1 MSQDLILIGRQGSGK
16 GTQGKI
22 LAEMFGYKIFVTGD
36 ELRAIAKEDS
46 ELGREVKAITER
58 GDLVSNEIV
67 MAIVANFIQNLEEGV
82 QVIFDGIPRSM
93 DQRETLEEELKKA
106 GRDFVALEI
115 RLSTDE
121 AFERLMKR
129 AELEGRADDN
139 PDSIRKRIANFEEHT
154 APIIKHWDHQ
164 EKLISVDGNQ
174 AIDDVTQEILTYFQV
189 EGGCGGNCSCDC
201 G

>member
-1 MSQDLILIGRQGSGK
+1 MQDLILIGRQGSGK
-16 GTQGKI
+16 GTQGKL
-22 LAEMFGYKIFVTGD
+22 LAEKFGYKIFVTGD

-82 QVIFDGIPRSM
+82 QVIYDGIPRSM
-93 DQRETLEEELKKA
+93 DQRETLEAELKKA

-121 AFERLMKR
+121 AFERLIKR

-139 PDSIRKRIANFEEHT
+139 PESIRKRIDNFEKHT
-154 APIIKHWDHQ
+154 APIIEHWNAQ

-174 AIDDVTQEILTYFQV
+174 SIDDVTQEILTYFEV
-189 EGGCGGNCSCDC
+189 EGGCAGSCNCDC
-201 G
+201 

>member
-22 LAEMFGYKIFVTGD
+22 LAKLFGYKIFVTGD

-67 MAIVANFIQNLEEGV
+67 MAIVANFISKLEPGV
-82 QVIFDGIPRSM
+82 QVIYDGIPRSM
-93 DQRETLEEELKKA
+93 EQRETLESELKKA

-121 AFERLMKR
+121 AFDRLMKR
-129 AELEGRADDN
+129 AEIEGRADDN
-139 PDSIRKRIANFEEHT
+139 PESIKKRIANFEEHT
-154 APIIKHWDHQ
+154 APIIEHWKSKDQ
-164 EKLISVDGNQ
+164 LISVDGNQ
-174 AIDDVTQEILTYFQV
+174 EIEDVTQEILTYFQV
-189 EGGCGGNCSCDC
+189 EGGCASGCSCDC